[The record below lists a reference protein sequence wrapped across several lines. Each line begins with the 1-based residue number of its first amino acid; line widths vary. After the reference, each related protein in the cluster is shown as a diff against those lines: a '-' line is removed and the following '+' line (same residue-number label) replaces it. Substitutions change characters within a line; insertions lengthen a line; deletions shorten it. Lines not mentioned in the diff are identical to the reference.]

1 MANFEHPFNSL
12 TGQSDMAS
20 IQRTLVYVPVCL
32 VSIINICVFIVRSD
46 TVTSVSKFSQLVDAC
61 LPYIPDFVFNFSL
74 RLPIPAIRVLQEYR
88 KVTNELGRQ
97 LIQQTSSRDA
107 SSEKDETFI
116 GLLSRCSH
124 LENIDTNLIYGL

>member
-74 RLPIPAIRVLQEYR
+74 RLPIYLRSGCSRSTAKLQM
-88 KVTNELGRQ
+88 NWAG
-97 LIQQTSSRDA
+97 S
-107 SSEKDETFI
+107 
-116 GLLSRCSH
+116 
-124 LENIDTNLIYGL
+124 